1 MGTRVR
7 AKAPRAICP
16 ACGRNTAAMWNADM
30 TALRATS
37 TYLLAPHTTEPGKR
51 CKGWIV
57 GKADTLPAPTP
68 PTDET
73 P

>member
-1 MGTRVR
+1 
-7 AKAPRAICP
+7 
-16 ACGRNTAAMWNADM
+16 MWNADM

-57 GKADTLPAPTP
+57 GKADMLPAPTP